1 MLELFYGVVIKF
13 FFARHRLFCF
23 VVQASVGSAVLQFRQ
38 SSNNF
43 VAVLIQFIE
52 KTASGDKNPQS
63 KPYFLFF
70 LFLQNDRREVAL
82 STTAFNLNDLGRGIE
97 N

>member
-1 MLELFYGVVIKF
+1 MT
-13 FFARHRLFCF
+13 
-23 VVQASVGSAVLQFRQ
+23 
-38 SSNNF
+38 
-43 VAVLIQFIE
+43 VLIQFIE

-70 LFLQNDRREVAL
+70 LFLQNDRREVAV